1 MSRAQV
7 IKGKG
12 NLNECRSIVCHYLIN
27 RGKIL
32 YSKSVKNKMAIVVF
46 GCIEMPLRAK
56 VTTDTFHTV
65 ISTGGGGRIGCRL

>member
-1 MSRAQV
+1 
-7 IKGKG
+7 
-12 NLNECRSIVCHYLIN
+12 
-27 RGKIL
+27 
-32 YSKSVKNKMAIVVF
+32 MAIVVF